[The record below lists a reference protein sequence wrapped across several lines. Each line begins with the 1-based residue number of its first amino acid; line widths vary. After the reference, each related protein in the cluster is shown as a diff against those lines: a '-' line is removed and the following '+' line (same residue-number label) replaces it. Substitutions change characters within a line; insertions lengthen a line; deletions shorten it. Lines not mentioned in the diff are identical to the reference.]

1 GRARSTSCRATC
13 SASGEGARPVF
24 LEKLSQISDRI
35 DGVLALSLVAR
46 DGIAVE
52 SVASDPDL
60 DLEVLAAE
68 LVSQARAISENHR
81 ELEVGEVQQ
90 FSVTTDRLTL
100 MVSSVTP
107 DYYLLLVLGPEGNY
121 GRARFELRRA
131 RLLLEGDL
139 S

>member
-1 GRARSTSCRATC
+1 MFLDQLSRISNRI
-13 SASGEGARPVF
+13 EGA
-24 LEKLSQISDRI
+24 
-35 DGVLALSLVAR
+35 LALSLVAR
-46 DGIAVE
+46 DGMPVE
-52 SVASDPDL
+52 SVSSDPSL

-68 LVSQARAISENHR
+68 LVTQVRSITENHR
-81 ELEVGEVQQ
+81 ELDVGEVQH

-100 MVSSVTP
+100 MVSSVAA

-131 RLLLEGDL
+131 RLLLESEL

>member
-1 GRARSTSCRATC
+1 MFLDLLNQIGRRI
-13 SASGEGARPVF
+13 EGTIAM
-24 LEKLSQISDRI
+24 
-35 DGVLALSLVAR
+35 ALVAK
-46 DGIAVE
+46 DGMRVE
-52 SVASDPDL
+52 SFSKDPDL

-68 LVSQARAISENHR
+68 LIAQARSISDNHR

-90 FSVTTDRLTL
+90 LSVSTDRLTL
-100 MVSSVTP
+100 MVSSVAA

-131 RLLLEGDL
+131 RLLLEEDL

>member
-1 GRARSTSCRATC
+1 MFLDELSRISNRI
-13 SASGEGARPVF
+13 EGA
-24 LEKLSQISDRI
+24 
-35 DGVLALSLVAR
+35 LALSLVAR
-46 DGIAVE
+46 DGIPVE
-52 SVASDPDL
+52 SFSSDPEL

-68 LVSQARAISENHR
+68 LIAQVRSITENHR
-81 ELEVGEVQQ
+81 ELDVGEVQQ
-90 FSVTTDRLTL
+90 LSVTTDRLTL
-100 MVSSVTP
+100 MVSAVAA

>member
-1 GRARSTSCRATC
+1 M
-13 SASGEGARPVF
+13 F

-35 DGVLALSLVAR
+35 QNVLALSLVAR

-68 LVSQARAISENHR
+68 LVAQARSITENHR
-81 ELEVGEVQQ
+81 ELEVGAVQQ

-107 DYYLLLVLGPEGNY
+107 EYYLLLVLGPEGNY

-131 RLLLEGDL
+131 RLLLEDDL
-139 S
+139 T